1 MQNLRIRPTRTDCSG
16 FPSFGHTLGPRRR
29 RPSRIA
35 AALLAACAIGAPIGL
50 VDSAAHAQA
59 SGASSNT
66 PVDAGSPAPAAR
78 QNAPRNEGAAPKD
91 GASKDRT
98 PEELGRGGVMEITSV
113 GAEQSARR
121 DGVVIP
127 TEIEPG
133 TPIPAARR
141 SSAEGRALGKA
152 SAPQFGEFKSGEA
165 EAGAS
170 STDPAVGAVAAQRPG
185 RSLGAGA
192 EDSSTWSGQVVPT
205 ALALAGTIGVIFL
218 ARAAVK
224 RFGGTLGGGKRPSGV
239 VEVLARYPFA
249 RGHHIV
255 LIKVGRRV
263 LVTHQSAQGIQTLSE
278 FTSPAE
284 VADLI
289 ARCEAGS
296 RGTEQFSFDALLRGS
311 EKEFESPA
319 LADRKSV
326 QRGRAQRPEFR
337 SSLPPAARG
346 AEIETI
352 DLTRRREVVR

>member
-1 MQNLRIRPTRTDCSG
+1 MQNLRIRPTRTDCG
-16 FPSFGHTLGPRRR
+16 GCPSFGAPRPRFIR
-29 RPSRIA
+29 LA
-35 AALLAACAIGAPIGL
+35 VAMLAACAIGSPIAL

-78 QNAPRNEGAAPKD
+78 PKAPRNESGTPA
-91 GASKDRT
+91 DRT
-98 PEELGRGGVMEITSV
+98 PEELGMGGVMEITSV
-113 GAEQSARR
+113 GAEQSTRR
-121 DGVVIP
+121 DAVVIP

-141 SSAEGRALGKA
+141 TSNEGRALVKA
-152 SAPQFGEFKSGEA
+152 SAPQSGQSNSDAASADPAIGEA
-165 EAGAS
+165 
-170 STDPAVGAVAAQRPG
+170 GAVAAQRPG

-192 EDSSTWSGQVVPT
+192 EDSGTWSGQVVPT

>member
-1 MQNLRIRPTRTDCSG
+1 MQNQRTRPVRTDRGGACPNHG
-16 FPSFGHTLGPRRR
+16 VGAP
-29 RPSRIA
+29 RIA
-35 AALLAACAIGAPIGL
+35 ASLLVALVIGAPIGL
-50 VDSAAHAQA
+50 AASEAHAQA
-59 SGASSNT
+59 SGATSNT
-66 PVDAGSPAPAAR
+66 PIDAGTTSPGAKPKATPAR
-78 QNAPRNEGAAPKD
+78 GE
-91 GASKDRT
+91 DRT
-98 PEELGRGGVMEITSV
+98 PEELGMGGVMEITSV
-113 GAEQSARR
+113 GTDQAARR

-127 TEIEPG
+127 TDIEPG

-141 SSAEGRALGKA
+141 ATTEGRALGKA
-152 SAPQFGEFKSGEA
+152 SAPQANGSA
-165 EAGAS
+165 ADAA
-170 STDPAVGAVAAQRPG
+170 STDPAVGAVAAERAG

-192 EDSSTWSGQVVPT
+192 EESGTWSGQVVPT
-205 ALALAGTIGVIFL
+205 ALALAGTIGAIFL
-218 ARAAVK
+218 ARAVVK
-224 RFGGTLGGGKRPSGV
+224 RFGGKLGGGKRPSGV

-284 VADLI
+284 VADLL

-326 QRGRAQRPEFR
+326 QRGRAQKPEFR
-337 SSLPPAARG
+337 SSLPSAARG

-352 DLTRRREVVR
+352 DLTRRREVLR

>member
-1 MQNLRIRPTRTDCSG
+1 
-16 FPSFGHTLGPRRR
+16 
-29 RPSRIA
+29 
-35 AALLAACAIGAPIGL
+35 
-50 VDSAAHAQA
+50 
-59 SGASSNT
+59 
-66 PVDAGSPAPAAR
+66 
-78 QNAPRNEGAAPKD
+78 
-91 GASKDRT
+91 
-98 PEELGRGGVMEITSV
+98 MEITSV

-141 SSAEGRALGKA
+141 ASTEGRALGKS
-152 SAPQFGEFKSGEA
+152 SAPQSGEGKSGEGKSGEGKSGEA

-170 STDPAVGAVAAQRPG
+170 SADPAVGAVAAQRPG

-284 VADLI
+284 VADLL

-326 QRGRAQRPEFR
+326 QRGRAQKPEFR

>member
-1 MQNLRIRPTRTDCSG
+1 
-16 FPSFGHTLGPRRR
+16 
-29 RPSRIA
+29 
-35 AALLAACAIGAPIGL
+35 
-50 VDSAAHAQA
+50 
-59 SGASSNT
+59 
-66 PVDAGSPAPAAR
+66 
-78 QNAPRNEGAAPKD
+78 
-91 GASKDRT
+91 
-98 PEELGRGGVMEITSV
+98 MEITSV

-141 SSAEGRALGKA
+141 ASTEGRALGKS
-152 SAPQFGEFKSGEA
+152 SAPQSGEAKSGEGKSGEAKSGEGKSGEA

-170 STDPAVGAVAAQRPG
+170 SADPAVGAVAAQRPG

-284 VADLI
+284 VADLL

-326 QRGRAQRPEFR
+326 QRGRAQKPEFR